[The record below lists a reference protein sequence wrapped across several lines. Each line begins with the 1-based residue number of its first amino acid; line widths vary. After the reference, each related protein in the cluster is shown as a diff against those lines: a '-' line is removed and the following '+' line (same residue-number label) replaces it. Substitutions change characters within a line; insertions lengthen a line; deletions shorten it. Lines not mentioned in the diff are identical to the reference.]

1 MEGAL
6 RIDAAVDLPG
16 LRMERLRQDASGP
29 FLRAHEIDRPSLISI
44 PASHREAARGCFGPP
59 VSHRSFLTFGPTIF
73 VPAHVPVHIS
83 SPGFSSRSLLIL
95 RFGDKDLG
103 SLAAHYDGRDPGM
116 LTRCVDIRERRIIET
131 IDRMA
136 QEIDRHAV
144 GRDIILKGLGLVLL
158 GELARYLDSAADQ
171 RDAGRGML
179 ADWQMRQIAD
189 RLADE
194 ALPSPG
200 VPELAAL
207 CGLGRRHF
215 MRAFKVRTG
224 LTVMEWVER
233 AMFDRA
239 TRLLEQEGVSIKQV
253 SALLGYSHPG
263 SFASAFAR
271 RFGLSPREWRSR
283 NATRH

>member
-1 MEGAL
+1 
-6 RIDAAVDLPG
+6 
-16 LRMERLRQDASGP
+16 
-29 FLRAHEIDRPSLISI
+29 
-44 PASHREAARGCFGPP
+44 
-59 VSHRSFLTFGPTIF
+59 
-73 VPAHVPVHIS
+73 
-83 SPGFSSRSLLIL
+83 
-95 RFGDKDLG
+95 
-103 SLAAHYDGRDPGM
+103 
-116 LTRCVDIRERRIIET
+116 
-131 IDRMA
+131 
-136 QEIDRHAV
+136 
-144 GRDIILKGLGLVLL
+144 
-158 GELARYLDSAADQ
+158 
-171 RDAGRGML
+171 
-179 ADWQMRQIAD
+179 QIAD